1 MKNST
6 RLTNNIIPVLW
17 LIPALLK
24 LLTLITY
31 GEEAIKVMPLDS
43 LNVTK
48 LLVSRE
54 HLTTIAF
61 PSPISDLQGLYLA
74 AEPEPPALFQI
85 AFRPG
90 SQIFSVRALSTN
102 CTTQLV
108 VGWRK
113 RVFVLQLVESND
125 GWTSVL
131 FNEPPKPQAKAQPP
145 PKPSEPSLPERL
157 RDMLAACRLLKNLT
171 NGIPPILQHSR
182 QVKDGHDIVYP
193 THRVSL
199 NEVVDFP
206 TEDTLAFGITLENR
220 TDSPLEYIPESVAPK
235 FMGRLLMPSLSDAT
249 GLLPPGKEVKV
260 WVLVTG
266 GINGV
271 PRNLSLTQFY
281 PIGLELRQPPL
292 PTVSVP
298 KTFSKRTLSTR

>member
-1 MKNST
+1 
-6 RLTNNIIPVLW
+6 
-17 LIPALLK
+17 
-24 LLTLITY
+24 
-31 GEEAIKVMPLDS
+31 
-43 LNVTK
+43 
-48 LLVSRE
+48 
-54 HLTTIAF
+54 
-61 PSPISDLQGLYLA
+61 
-74 AEPEPPALFQI
+74 
-85 AFRPG
+85 
-90 SQIFSVRALSTN
+90 
-102 CTTQLV
+102 
-108 VGWRK
+108 
-113 RVFVLQLVESND
+113 
-125 GWTSVL
+125 
-131 FNEPPKPQAKAQPP
+131 
-145 PKPSEPSLPERL
+145 
-157 RDMLAACRLLKNLT
+157 MLAACRLLKNLT